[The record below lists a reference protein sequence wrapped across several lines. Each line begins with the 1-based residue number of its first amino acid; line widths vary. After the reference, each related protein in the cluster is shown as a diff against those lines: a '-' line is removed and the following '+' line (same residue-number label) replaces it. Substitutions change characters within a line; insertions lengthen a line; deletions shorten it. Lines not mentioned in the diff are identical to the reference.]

1 MLCKRRRVD
10 DIFTGSKR
18 AKMSSDIRLKRLCGK
33 RKLAYLDTNENRKI
47 ARNENKKITLNE
59 NRTNEV
65 QDTCPYLVISEIE
78 DDQKIKKNVWQDD
91 LYGPEPRNHYARNY
105 YATIIQRICKGWLVR
120 KKNSEKDT
128 ENLIKI
134 MSSVRL

>member
-1 MLCKRRRVD
+1 MTRLLTLMLCKRRRVD

-18 AKMSSDIRLKRLCGK
+18 AKMSSDIRLKRLCSK
-33 RKLAYLDTNENRKI
+33 RKFPYLDTNENSKI
-47 ARNENKKITLNE
+47 ARNENKN
-59 NRTNEV
+59 NEV
-65 QDTCPYLVISEIE
+65 QEACPYLVISEIE
-78 DDQKIKKNVWQDD
+78 HDKKIKKNVWQDD